1 MLIKDYKG
9 DLIEADVVY
18 AVHGKDRD
26 DYVKLDFDELKV
38 YAMVNRMGYADVLA
52 NASMINI
59 SE

>member
-9 DLIEADVVY
+9 ELVNADVVY

-26 DYVKLDFDELKV
+26 DYVRLDFKELQK
-38 YAMVNRMGYADVLA
+38 YAKVNRRSYADVLA

-59 SE
+59 SD